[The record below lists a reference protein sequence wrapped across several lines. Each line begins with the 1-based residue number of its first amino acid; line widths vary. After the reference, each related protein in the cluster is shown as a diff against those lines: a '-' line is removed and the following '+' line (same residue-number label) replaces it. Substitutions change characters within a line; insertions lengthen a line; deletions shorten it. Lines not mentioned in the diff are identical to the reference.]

1 MGRHEIDSCDV
12 TQKDTMMPSFLTLGS
27 SAVLLLPGGIIS
39 QTCFIKLKEKE
50 FQSLNSQRELNQ
62 FNSKK
67 NKNLENKCDLIR
79 VRSDQDNKIDRLMIW
94 CRVQKCLNKML
105 NDDQKP
111 LVNTRTCDLIFF
123 FLKE

>member
-12 TQKDTMMPSFLTLGS
+12 TQKDTMMPTLGS

-79 VRSDQDNKIDRLMIW
+79 FRSDQENEILSG
-94 CRVQKCLNKML
+94 
-105 NDDQKP
+105 
-111 LVNTRTCDLIFF
+111 
-123 FLKE
+123 

>member
-12 TQKDTMMPSFLTLGS
+12 TQKDTMMPTLGA
-27 SAVLLLPGGIIS
+27 AVLLLPGGIIS

-67 NKNLENKCDLIR
+67 N
-79 VRSDQDNKIDRLMIW
+79 
-94 CRVQKCLNKML
+94 
-105 NDDQKP
+105 
-111 LVNTRTCDLIFF
+111 
-123 FLKE
+123 

>member
-12 TQKDTMMPSFLTLGS
+12 TQKDTMMPTLGS

-50 FQSLNSQRELNQ
+50 FQSLNSQRELRV
-62 FNSKK
+62 NSTQKRI
-67 NKNLENKCDLIR
+67 KNLENKCDLIR

-94 CRVQKCLNKML
+94 FRVQKCLNKTL
-105 NDDQKP
+105 NDDQKH
-111 LVNTRTCDLIFF
+111 LY
-123 FLKE
+123 